1 MKKVIT
7 KDGYEI
13 PFNLKFDSH
22 PVGNYELHYR
32 FMGSMFNPAKGR
44 DDTHNLLEGTVPFK
58 IIEVEDFYFEHG
70 NGD

>member
-1 MKKVIT
+1 MKKAIT

-32 FMGSMFNPAKGR
+32 LVGSMFNPSKGS
-44 DDTHNLLEGTVPFK
+44 DDTYTFIDATVPFTV
-58 IIEVEDFYFEHG
+58 IQVEDFYFEHG